1 MTLGPPSLSSVTG
14 SAFNSRLGA
23 ESSVNVVSIIA
34 ASRSQGYAAKSGSY
48 EDYDGQEDMS
58 PSYRRRQTQ
67 SSGLLSLFQNQKRLG
82 ATLIAFGL
90 LFTTFGMMLFFEG
103 NLLRLG
109 NLFLLSGIT
118 LLLGPNN
125 VRGFFMKAERMQ
137 ATIIT
142 SVGVFL
148 VFTGK
153 PRLGII
159 CEIFGLLNLFGNMM
173 PMLLSIAKQ
182 IPILGD
188 VIKSIT
194 GEDRRATF

>member
-1 MTLGPPSLSSVTG
+1 MTLGSSLLLAHTAPSPLLRADLNADVTI
-14 SAFNSRLGA
+14 L
-23 ESSVNVVSIIA
+23 A
-34 ASRSQGYAAKSGSY
+34 AAY
-48 EDYDGQEDMS
+48 EDRGARYGGQDDMA

-67 SSGLLSLFQNQKRLG
+67 SSGLMSLFQNQKRLG
-82 ATLIAFGL
+82 ATLLAIGL
-90 LFTTFGMMLFFEG
+90 LLTTFGMMLFFEG

-109 NLFLLSGIT
+109 NMFLLTGIT
-118 LLLGPNN
+118 LLLGPNK

-142 SVGVFL
+142 SVGIFL

-153 PRLGII
+153 PRIGIL

-173 PMLLSIAKQ
+173 PMLLAVAKQ

-194 GEDRRATF
+194 GDDRRAAAF

>member
-1 MTLGPPSLSSVTG
+1 MTLGSHISPVVLG
-14 SAFNSRLGA
+14 SAFSARYGG
-23 ESSVNVVSIIA
+23 ESDGLIGVIA
-34 ASRSQGYAAKSGSY
+34 AGGAQQGYAGARGYS
-48 EDYDGQEDMS
+48 EDYEGEEDMA

-82 ATLIAFGL
+82 ATLIALGL

-118 LLLGPNN
+118 LLLGPNK

-142 SVGVFL
+142 SLGVFL

-194 GEDRRATF
+194 GEDRRAAF

>member
-1 MTLGPPSLSSVTG
+1 M
-14 SAFNSRLGA
+14 
-23 ESSVNVVSIIA
+23 
-34 ASRSQGYAAKSGSY
+34 
-48 EDYDGQEDMS
+48 
-58 PSYRRRQTQ
+58 
-67 SSGLLSLFQNQKRLG
+67 
-82 ATLIAFGL
+82 
-90 LFTTFGMMLFFEG
+90 
-103 NLLRLG
+103 G

-118 LLLGPNN
+118 LLLGPNK

-142 SVGVFL
+142 SLGVFL

-194 GEDRRATF
+194 GEDRRAAF